1 MPLPKPAGYRPR
13 RQRRTDHRR
22 IVFSALL
29 CMLMAFVVLIL
40 LNRAA
45 QVPGQLFRVY
55 PFHGMA
61 LVVLGAG
68 FCGAWGET
76 MRQISLTHLGDQD
89 EGRRHRR

>member
-1 MPLPKPAGYRPR
+1 MPLPKPPGYRPR
-13 RQRRTDHRR
+13 RQLRTDHRR

>member
-1 MPLPKPAGYRPR
+1 MPLPKPPGYRPR
-13 RQRRTDHRR
+13 RQLRTDHRR
-22 IVFSALL
+22 IVLSALL
-29 CMLMAFVVLIL
+29 CMLMALVALIL

-45 QVPGQLFRVY
+45 QEPGQLFRVY

-76 MRQISLTHLGDQD
+76 MRQISLTHLGEQDQA
-89 EGRRHRR
+89 RRQRR